1 MLNVKIFSDFAC
13 PFCYIGANMIEKLKR
28 DGLDF
33 TYEWYTFEMRPEM
46 PAEGDDL
53 STKATEEQL
62 LKNDKLYD
70 MLAMLAKPYNL
81 TYSNKFMRFNT
92 YRSHLAAEYAKTQ
105 GKYDDFAKEAFKAYF
120 TDTKNLADREVL
132 NEIAGKIGL
141 DVDEMNDQVDS
152 GRFDSMIEHSKDL
165 AKKHDVEGAPTF
177 IINDKHKMTGI
188 RGYDQF
194 KNALLAF
201 SE

>member
-1 MLNVKIFSDFAC
+1 MLNIKIFSDFAC
-13 PFCYIGANMIEKLKR
+13 PFCYIGAHLIEKLKK

-33 TYEWYTFEMRPEM
+33 TCEWYTFEMRPEM
-46 PAEGDDL
+46 PLEGDDL
-53 STKATEEQL
+53 SAKATEEQL

-70 MLAMLAKPYNL
+70 MLALLAKPYGL

-105 GKYDDFAKEAFKAYF
+105 GKYDEFANEAFKAYF
-120 TDTKNLADREVL
+120 TDTRNLADKEVL
-132 NEIAGKIGL
+132 NDLAAKIGL
-141 DVDEMNDQVDS
+141 DVDEMNEQIDR
-152 GRFDSMIEHSKDL
+152 GKFDGMIRHAKDL
-165 AKKHDVEGAPTF
+165 AKKHDVAGAPTF

-201 SE
+201 SQ